1 VGHQPFLVY
10 PHRHPG
16 NRVLSSPYPTSGIT
30 EAGTSRPQDSLL
42 AAHCQPGDHTPAP
55 LAPLPLRVPSPG
67 WLKSPHQ
74 RPFVGLPALELE
86 DPPPLSPYRQPPPY
100 RCCGPQVYHLH
111 WRPVRVPMINAD
123 LVPRATPNLPPQYVM
138 GSTYSALKKRVR
150 EALIEDWSRLF
161 PPPPTITT
169 LQPYT
174 PTTLWGWESS

>member
-1 VGHQPFLVY
+1 M
-10 PHRHPG
+10 
-16 NRVLSSPYPTSGIT
+16 
-30 EAGTSRPQDSLL
+30 
-42 AAHCQPGDHTPAP
+42 
-55 LAPLPLRVPSPG
+55 
-67 WLKSPHQ
+67 
-74 RPFVGLPALELE
+74 
-86 DPPPLSPYRQPPPY
+86 
-100 RCCGPQVYHLH
+100 
-111 WRPVRVPMINAD
+111 PMINAD